1 MKISRMLPITCHIT
15 GQIQRIV
22 LSFNNWLHDKD
33 ESTVPHDTMW
43 AEMGADP
50 SLMEALFQLVTSI
63 QEAHFI
69 HFMDMD
75 KKRSTPSKRMGI
87 YLHEDLTSS
96 SSTCKEN
103 MAQVLDARK
112 EGKRVGYRDGNIMM
126 IQKSHMT
133 MYGLWEFTHD
143 YMELQFRSLRISAKY
158 FGDTYK

>member
-1 MKISRMLPITCHIT
+1 MKHWKKPKVKKLMHHMYKLLHELKMNPTRKCHRSQNKDRDIRYPKYFT
-15 GQIQRIV
+15 WGWGR
-22 LSFNNWLHDKD
+22 D
-33 ESTVPHDTMW
+33 ESWPK
-43 AEMGADP
+43 
-50 SLMEALFQLVTSI
+50 ALI
-63 QEAHFI
+63 I
-69 HFMDMD
+69 HFMDME